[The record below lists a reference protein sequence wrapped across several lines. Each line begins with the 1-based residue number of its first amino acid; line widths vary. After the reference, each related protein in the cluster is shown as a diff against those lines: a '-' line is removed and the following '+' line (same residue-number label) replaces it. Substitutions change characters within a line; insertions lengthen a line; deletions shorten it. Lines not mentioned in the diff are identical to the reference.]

1 MQRYTI
7 AKDSAH
13 LSRRVDIN
21 DIHVSRTCCYR
32 EAINTWVYRHKD
44 WQITQNTAGM
54 GRGML
59 RTQVTVCNVET
70 QWSHKWW
77 NYTRHK
83 CIILFFSSIHIALA
97 CLTCI
102 KESGVLWHHKALLGH
117 QTSLAFRT
125 LSVNKDLV
133 CHHGWGVVC
142 FPCGGWLPLWE
153 DAWGMRGLGGVVR
166 ALQGAIGVGWLSQL
180 YCRC

>member
-1 MQRYTI
+1 MTSMSQGLAAI
-7 AKDSAH
+7 GK
-13 LSRRVDIN
+13 LSTHECTDTKTGKSHRTLQVWEEACWEHKLQSVMWKHGGHIN
-21 DIHVSRTCCYR
+21 D
-32 EAINTWVYRHKD
+32 E
-44 WQITQNTAGM
+44 ITHDTNA
-54 GRGML
+54 L
-59 RTQVTVCNVET
+59 
-70 QWSHKWW
+70 SF
-77 NYTRHK
+77 
-83 CIILFFSSIHIALA
+83 FFSSIHIILA

-125 LSVNKDLV
+125 LSVYKDLV

-153 DAWGMRGLGGVVR
+153 DAWGLRGLGGVVR